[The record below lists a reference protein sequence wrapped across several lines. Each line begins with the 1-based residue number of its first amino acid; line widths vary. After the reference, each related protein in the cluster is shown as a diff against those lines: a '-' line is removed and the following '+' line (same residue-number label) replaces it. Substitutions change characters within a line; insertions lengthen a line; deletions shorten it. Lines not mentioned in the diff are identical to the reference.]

1 MTPKRIIAVLSLA
14 GLLALLAACQTTQTQ
29 PGNRRFQK
37 IDTNKD
43 GKLSRLE
50 VDDYFVTDIF
60 ESRDSN
66 HDGKLTWQEWNV
78 QGAGLNKARFYGQD
92 RDKDGAVSLDEARAY
107 GRKSKLL
114 NQAFNEADTDRDG
127 YLTQAEARAYYG
139 SKEGA
144 PE

>member
-1 MTPKRIIAVLSLA
+1 MNPNRIAAALSLT
-14 GLLALLAACQTTQTQ
+14 GLLISLTACHTTQTQ

-37 IDTNKD
+37 VDTNKD
-43 GKLSRLE
+43 GKLSRSE

-60 ESRDSN
+60 EGRDTN
-66 HDGKLTWQEWNV
+66 HDGKLTWEEWNV
-78 QGAGLNKARFYGQD
+78 QGADVNKARFYSHD
-92 RDKDGAVSLDEARAY
+92 RDKDGTVSLDEARAY

-114 NQAFNEADTDRDG
+114 NQAFNEADTDKDG

-144 PE
+144 PD